1 MTYEEAIAYLE
12 SHIGAGIRP
21 GLERISTILEML
33 GEPQKAYPI
42 IHVAGTNGKTSVT
55 RMITSILVGHGL
67 RVGST
72 TSPHL
77 SAVQERLEIDGVPAS
92 EEAFAQAVED
102 VVPFLEI
109 FRERH
114 GDHPTYFELTTLLA
128 FSYFAAEAVDVAV
141 VEVGLG
147 GRLDA
152 TNAADAEVAVV
163 TSISLDHTEYLGETL
178 AEIAGEKV
186 AIAKAGATL
195 VTGRLPEE
203 ARVVTQQHAT
213 SVGIRLLQF
222 GDDFEPLEPVMAV
235 GGWSTSVRGHYSTYE
250 DIFLPLHGR
259 HQLDN
264 LSLATA
270 AVEAFFSRALSAE
283 GMRLGLSGVAIPGRL
298 EVASRHP
305 AVLIDGAHN
314 PGGFAALTD
323 ALSEEFRLVEW
334 VAVIG
339 AMADKDVPEM
349 VATLDGHVRAVFT
362 TAVDD
367 PRALTPEQLAEI
379 ASSVLDVPV
388 EAVHGPEAALSA
400 AVSACGGEDAVLVTG
415 SLYLVGEIRS
425 LIDPQPVVIDDPLLA
440 SDEWASLDPSEL
452 AFQDDGDDDAD
463 DETDRDEFLS
473 EWDN

>member
-163 TSISLDHTEYLGETL
+163 TSISLDHTEY
-178 AEIAGEKV
+178 
-186 AIAKAGATL
+186 
-195 VTGRLPEE
+195 
-203 ARVVTQQHAT
+203 
-213 SVGIRLLQF
+213 
-222 GDDFEPLEPVMAV
+222 
-235 GGWSTSVRGHYSTYE
+235 
-250 DIFLPLHGR
+250 
-259 HQLDN
+259 
-264 LSLATA
+264 
-270 AVEAFFSRALSAE
+270 
-283 GMRLGLSGVAIPGRL
+283 
-298 EVASRHP
+298 
-305 AVLIDGAHN
+305 
-314 PGGFAALTD
+314 
-323 ALSEEFRLVEW
+323 
-334 VAVIG
+334 
-339 AMADKDVPEM
+339 
-349 VATLDGHVRAVFT
+349 
-362 TAVDD
+362 
-367 PRALTPEQLAEI
+367 
-379 ASSVLDVPV
+379 
-388 EAVHGPEAALSA
+388 
-400 AVSACGGEDAVLVTG
+400 
-415 SLYLVGEIRS
+415 
-425 LIDPQPVVIDDPLLA
+425 
-440 SDEWASLDPSEL
+440 
-452 AFQDDGDDDAD
+452 
-463 DETDRDEFLS
+463 
-473 EWDN
+473 